1 MIYLVTGDKS
11 LFESTNYKI
20 IGVKESLELL
30 SPLHIVGL
38 DTETQGLDPYTKE
51 LLSVQ
56 LGCKEFQI
64 VIDCTTI
71 DITLYK
77 EYLESDRLFLGWNL
91 KFDLKYLYH
100 KRIIPKKVYDGFLAE
115 KLMWLGY
122 PLGIVS
128 MSLRAA
134 GMRYLGIEL
143 DKSVR
148 GKIIWNGL
156 KSEDTIVY
164 AANDVKSLEDIYNA
178 QLKKLKE
185 KDLLRAI
192 DYENRFVLPLAY
204 CEYCGVK
211 LDINKWKS
219 KMAKDKE
226 REELA
231 KKKLDEEL
239 IKLNTEGYEPANI
252 PPGSFSKYI
261 FINTQGDLW
270 LGYDLTPKVSLNWN
284 SPKQVI
290 SLFKMFGV
298 DVKVKNKRTGD
309 TSESIESTILKP
321 QSDKCS
327 LIPLYINYREAIK
340 VTSTYGEN
348 FLKQINPVSKRIHT
362 NFQQLGADTTKKHSN
377 ICIIQKLFVTLQ
389 QI

>member
-77 EYLESDRLFLGWNL
+77 EYLESDRLFLGQNL
-91 KFDLKYLYH
+91 KFDLKFLYH

-128 MSLRAA
+128 MSLKAA
-134 GMRYLGIEL
+134 GMQYLGIEL

-164 AANDVKSLEDIYNA
+164 AANDVKFLEDIYNT

-239 IKLNTEGYEPANI
+239 IKLNTEGYKPANI

-270 LGYDLTPKVSLNWN
+270 LGYDLTPKVSLNWS

-298 DVKVKNKRTGD
+298 DVEVKNKRTGD

-348 FLKQINPVSKRIHT
+348 FLKQINPISGRIHT
-362 NFQQLGADTTKKHSN
+362 NYSQLGADTTKNYSN
-377 ICIIQKLFVTLQ
+377 ICIIKIFFVSLQ